1 MFVGTQYSIVP
12 HLRGT
17 QKKGGLADITKEQLE
32 AEAAAQRDALAYAQ
46 ENIKYNR
53 DANIRAQER
62 AEARQAEAEATAR
75 MERAQQTALDAAQR
89 AGEFANVASQ
99 NILATSKGSLNKV
112 LVTVGLG
119 LVASYV
125 MFSKTFKRP
134 KEKAQ

>member
-1 MFVGTQYSIVP
+1 MFVGTQYAQVP
-12 HLRGT
+12 WLRGT
-17 QKKGGLADITKEQLE
+17 QKKGALGEITQAQLDN
-32 AEAAAQRDALAYAQ
+32 EAAAQRDALAYAQ
-46 ENIKYNR
+46 DNIKYNR
-53 DANIRAQER
+53 DAANRAQER
-62 AEARQAEAEATAR
+62 AEARQAEQEATAR

-125 MFSKTFKRP
+125 LFAKAFKRP
-134 KEKAQ
+134 KEKTS